1 MADIDKILNQAP
13 TETIEESAEII
24 ETNPSDLSQL
34 EVETEEEGSEVL
46 SLGGEEGGGEEE
58 DSEEDFAANLAESL
72 SDEVMSKISNELRA
86 QYEVDLTSRD
96 EWEQAYIKGLDLLGF
111 KYVVRS
117 QPFRGASSVSH
128 PLLAEAVTQFQA
140 GAYKEL
146 LPSGGPVKTAIVG
159 EVTTEVEQQAERV
172 KEFMNYQIM
181 YKMKEYDPEMDQLL
195 FHLPLAGSAFK
206 KVYYDG
212 NMGRPCSKFIP
223 SEDLV
228 VNYGATDL
236 NDAERITHQIK
247 ISPNDLK
254 RQMLSGFYRDSD
266 LDVNEDESMYQSYSQ
281 IKEKY
286 DELEGVRKSEY
297 SGQYMLLEMHVEL
310 DLEGFENIDGSGA
323 PTGLKLPYVV
333 TIEQGQGK
341 ILSIYRNYAPD
352 DGLFLRKEFFV
363 HYKFLPG
370 LGFYGFGLVHML
382 GGLTRTATAALR
394 QLLDAGT
401 LSNLPAGFKAR
412 GLRVRDDG
420 EPLQPGEFRDVDAPN
435 NDIRGSLM
443 PLPYKGPD
451 QTLFSLLGYVVDA
464 GRRFAAIADM
474 KVGDGSQAN
483 PVGTTMA
490 LLEQG
495 TKVMSGI
502 HKRCHYAQRNEFD
515 LLAKLFASTLPPEYP
530 YSVEGGNRQ
539 IKAQDFDD
547 RVDIQPVSDPNIFSS
562 SQRIMMAQTQLQLA
576 QANPEIHNQY
586 EAYRRMYEALGV
598 QAIEAILPPPAQ
610 PQPIDPAME
619 NAQSLGLMSLIVFQE
634 QNHEAH
640 IEAHRAFMSSS
651 LVRNNIQVATILQGH
666 IVEHAGAMARLE
678 VMQEIQPQ
686 LAKEAEKFGG
696 KIPEDLQ
703 VQFNAQIE
711 SQIAIKIA
719 AITDDMVAEEQ
730 ESLPIGGDDPLVEIK
745 NREIDIDQQRLNLK
759 AADDIAL
766 RKIELDRLEQKA
778 SVDQQRVQAQYDIA
792 DQRTEVQ
799 RERIDVQ
806 RKRVNNEQENR

>member
-24 ETNPSDLSQL
+24 ESNPSDLSQL

-159 EVTTEVEQQAERV
+159 EVTAEVEQQAERV

-281 IKEKY
+281 IQDKY
-286 DELEGVRKSEY
+286 DELEGVKKSEY

-310 DLEGFENIDGSGA
+310 DLEGFENMDGSGA

-666 IVEHAGAMARLE
+666 IIEHAGAMARLE

-730 ESLPIGGDDPLVEIK
+730 ESLPIGGEDPLVEIK

-766 RKIELDRLEQKA
+766 RKIELERLEQKA
-778 SVDQQRVQAQYDIA
+778 SIDQQRVQAQYDIA

-806 RKRVNNEQENR
+806 RKRVNNE

>member
-1 MADIDKILNQAP
+1 MADIDKILNEAP
-13 TETIEESAEII
+13 TETIEEEK
-24 ETNPSDLSQL
+24 
-34 EVETEEEGSEVL
+34 TEELIESPEIELEIDEGQDNV
-46 SLGGEEGGGEEE
+46 SLDPGAMDQG
-58 DSEEDFAANLAESL
+58 DDFAANLAEQL
-72 SDEVMSKISNELRA
+72 PDDVMARISNELRA

-146 LPSGGPVKTAIVG
+146 LPAGGPVKTAIVG
-159 EVTTEVEQQAERV
+159 EVTTEVEGQAERV
-172 KEFMNYQIM
+172 KEFMNYEIM
-181 YKMKEYDPEMDQLL
+181 FKMKEYDPEMDQLL

-206 KVYYDG
+206 KIYYDG
-212 NMGRPCSKFIP
+212 NMGRPCAKFIP

-281 IKEKY
+281 IQEKY

-310 DLEGFENIDGSGA
+310 DLEGYENTDEAGT

-352 DGLFLRKEFFV
+352 DAMFMRKEFFV

-401 LSNLPAGFKAR
+401 LSNLPAGFKSR

-435 NDIRGSLM
+435 NDIRGALM

-502 HKRCHYAQRNEFD
+502 HKRCHYAQKNEFE
-515 LLAKLFASTLPPEYP
+515 LLARLFASTLPPEYP
-530 YSVEGGNRQ
+530 YNVQGGNRM
-539 IKAQDFDD
+539 IKAEDFDD

-610 PQPIDPAME
+610 PQALDPATE
-619 NAQSLGLMSLIVFQE
+619 NAQALGLMSLIVFQE

-640 IEAHRAFMSSS
+640 IEAHRAFMSSA
-651 LVRNNIQVATILQGH
+651 LVRNNVQVSTILQGH
-666 IVEHAGAMARLE
+666 ITEHVGAMARLE

-686 LAKEAEKFGG
+686 LVKEAERFGG
-696 KIPEDLQ
+696 KIPDDLQ
-703 VQFNAQIE
+703 AQFNAQIE
-711 SQIAIKIA
+711 SQVAIKIA
-719 AITDDMVAEEQ
+719 AMMDDMVAEEQ

-745 NREIDIDQQRLNLK
+745 NREIDIDEKRLNLK

-766 RKIELDRLEQKA
+766 RKIELDKLNQRRDI
-778 SVDQQRVQAQYDIA
+778 DQQRVNAQYDIA
-792 DQRTEVQ
+792 DQRTDVQ

-806 RKRVNNEQENR
+806 RERDNAKT

>member
-1 MADIDKILNQAP
+1 MAEIDKILNQAP
-13 TETIEESAEII
+13 TETIEEEKTEELI
-24 ETNPSDLSQL
+24 ETPEIEFEIDEGQENVSL
-34 EVETEEEGSEVL
+34 ESGAMDQ
-46 SLGGEEGGGEEE
+46 G
-58 DSEEDFAANLAESL
+58 EDFAANLAESL

-159 EVTTEVEQQAERV
+159 EVTTEIEQQAERV

-212 NMGRPCSKFIP
+212 SLGRPCSKFIP

-254 RQMLSGFYRDSD
+254 RQMLSGFYKD
-266 LDVNEDESMYQSYSQ
+266 LDIDVNEDESMYQSYSQ
-281 IKEKY
+281 IQDKY
-286 DELEGVRKSEY
+286 DELEGVKKSEY

-310 DLEGFENIDGSGA
+310 DLEGFENMDGSGA

-530 YSVEGGNRQ
+530 YSVEGGNRK

-666 IVEHAGAMARLE
+666 IIEHAGAMARLE

-703 VQFNAQIE
+703 VQFNVQIE

-730 ESLPIGGDDPLVEIK
+730 ESLPIGGEDPLVEIK

-766 RKIELDRLEQKA
+766 RKIELERLEQKA
-778 SVDQQRVQAQYDIA
+778 SIDQQRVQAQYDIA

-806 RKRVNNEQENR
+806 RNRK

>member
-13 TETIEESAEII
+13 TETIEEEKTEELI
-24 ETNPSDLSQL
+24 ETPEIEFEIDEGQENVSL
-34 EVETEEEGSEVL
+34 ESGAMDQ
-46 SLGGEEGGGEEE
+46 G
-58 DSEEDFAANLAESL
+58 EDFAANLAESL

-310 DLEGFENIDGSGA
+310 DLEGFENMDESGA
-323 PTGLKLPYVV
+323 PTGLKIPYVV

-651 LVRNNIQVATILQGH
+651 LVRNNIQVSTILQGH
-666 IVEHAGAMARLE
+666 IVEHAGAMARIE
-678 VMQEIQPQ
+678 VMQETAPQ
-686 LAKEAEKFGG
+686 LEIEKQKFGG
-696 KIPEDLQ
+696 QIPEELQ
-703 VQFNAQIE
+703 AQFNTQIE

-730 ESLPIGGDDPLVEIK
+730 ESLPIGGDDPLIEIK

-766 RKIELDRLEQKA
+766 RKIELERLEQKA
-778 SVDQQRVQAQYDIA
+778 SIDQQRVQAQYDIA

-806 RKRVNNEQENR
+806 RDRK

>member
-13 TETIEESAEII
+13 TETIEEEKTEELI
-24 ETNPSDLSQL
+24 ETPEIEFEIDEGQENVSL
-34 EVETEEEGSEVL
+34 ESGAMDQ
-46 SLGGEEGGGEEE
+46 G
-58 DSEEDFAANLAESL
+58 EDFAANLAESL

-159 EVTTEVEQQAERV
+159 EVTTEVENQAERV

-266 LDVNEDESMYQSYSQ
+266 MDVNEDESMYQSYSQ

-310 DLEGFENIDGSGA
+310 DLEGFENMDESGA
-323 PTGLKLPYVV
+323 PTGLKIPYVV

-651 LVRNNIQVATILQGH
+651 LVRNNIQVSTILQGH
-666 IVEHAGAMARLE
+666 IVEHAGAMARIE
-678 VMQEIQPQ
+678 VMQETAPQ
-686 LAKEAEKFGG
+686 LEIEKQKFGG
-696 KIPEDLQ
+696 QIPEELQ
-703 VQFNAQIE
+703 AQFNTQIE

-730 ESLPIGGDDPLVEIK
+730 ESLPIGGDDPLIEIK

-766 RKIELDRLEQKA
+766 RKIELERLEQKA
-778 SVDQQRVQAQYDIA
+778 SIDQQRVQAQYDIA

-806 RKRVNNEQENR
+806 RDRK

>member
-24 ETNPSDLSQL
+24 ESNPSDLSQL

-58 DSEEDFAANLAESL
+58 DSEEDFTANLAESL

-159 EVTTEVEQQAERV
+159 EVTAEVEQQAERV

-281 IKEKY
+281 IQDKY
-286 DELEGVRKSEY
+286 DELEGVKKSEY

-310 DLEGFENIDGSGA
+310 DLEGFENMDGSGA

-666 IVEHAGAMARLE
+666 IIEHAGAMARLE

-730 ESLPIGGDDPLVEIK
+730 ESLPIGGEDPLVEIK

-766 RKIELDRLEQKA
+766 RKIELERLEQKA
-778 SVDQQRVQAQYDIA
+778 SIDQQRVQAQYDIA

-806 RKRVNNEQENR
+806 RKRVNNE